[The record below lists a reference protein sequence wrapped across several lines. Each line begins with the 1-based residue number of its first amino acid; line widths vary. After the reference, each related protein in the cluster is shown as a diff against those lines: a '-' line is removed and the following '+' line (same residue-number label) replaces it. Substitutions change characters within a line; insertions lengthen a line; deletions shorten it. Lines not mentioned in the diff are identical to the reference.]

1 MNRLLIL
8 VLLFGAVHI
17 ACGQKG
23 APLAP
28 IVLLP
33 RPVSEVV
40 VKRMENDIVLQ
51 FQVPTLNTDGSGPAD
66 LRKVEV
72 YGHTG
77 PLPKPEDFIKYGDL
91 VASIEIK
98 EPPEPVETDEEEQR
112 AEGKEQEGKEQEG
125 KEQEGAL
132 GATSAAAPDVAGST
146 EPVAPKQTAEDTAKA
161 DAKAGLIEQG
171 STATVRET
179 LTPKHREIGA
189 MPPVRPPPP
198 PDPDA
203 PVVVVEKIE
212 TPGTVNFEL
221 PLQRYYV
228 ISAVSDSRNKRGPF
242 AGPIPVALLDPLT
255 PPEQIEVTYTAEA
268 LSLRWPGR
276 PEDIP
281 MTVPVGL
288 NPKVLGL
295 SAEEAAAAASS
306 APVAPIAPIAPVA
319 PIAPEPPVDRE
330 TEGTVEL
337 YADVETEDTDDVLV
351 AVIPPKP
358 TGAKPKPVQP
368 LRPQPP
374 PTPRFGYNVYDAGAM
389 GAMGAI
395 SAPDAPNAPSAPIA
409 PVAPIAPSA
418 PLALNAKLLTAPEFT
433 DPRLEFGVERCYV
446 VRRVEMAGPIAIES
460 APSPPTCVTPRDTFP
475 PEPPKGLALIAG
487 GNGVSLLWE
496 RNTEEDLGGYLVLRG
511 EAPGDKLSP
520 LTKEPIAEPSYLDTT
535 ARRGRTYVYRV
546 VAVDH
551 STPPNRSAPSEPVE
565 ETIR

>member
-1 MNRLLIL
+1 VKRLLTF
-8 VLLFGAVHI
+8 VLLFGAAHI

-33 RPVSEVV
+33 NPVSEVV
-40 VKRMENDIVLQ
+40 VKRMENDIVLE
-51 FQVPTLNTDGSGPAD
+51 FQVPSLNTDGSGPAD
-66 LRKVEV
+66 LRRIEV

-77 PLPKPEDFIKYGDL
+77 PLQKPEDFIKYGDL

-98 EPPEPVETDEEEQR
+98 EPPEPVEPR
-112 AEGKEQEGKEQEG
+112 AEGAAGATG
-125 KEQEGAL
+125 ATGAEGAT
-132 GATSAAAPDVAGST
+132 GAGAPDVAGT
-146 EPVAPKQTAEDTAKA
+146 TAPPATPAPGSA
-161 DAKAGLIEQG
+161 DLKVSLIEQG
-171 STATVRET
+171 WTTTVRET
-179 LTPKHREIGA
+179 LTPKHREIGP

-212 TPGTVNFEL
+212 TPGTVNRDL
-221 PLQRYYV
+221 PPQRNYV
-228 ISAVSDSRNKRGPF
+228 IAGLSDSRGKRSYAGPF
-242 AGPIPVALLDPLT
+242 PVALLDPLT
-255 PPEQIEVTYTAEA
+255 PPEKVEVTWTEHAM
-268 LSLRWPGR
+268 SLRWPGG

-295 SAEEAAAAASS
+295 SAEEIAAAAAN
-306 APVAPIAPIAPVA
+306 APVAPTAPLAPVA
-319 PIAPEPPVDRE
+319 PVEPMIPVDRE

-337 YADVETEDTDDVLV
+337 YADVETEDTEDVLV
-351 AVIPPKP
+351 TVIPAQT

-374 PTPRFGYNVYDAGAM
+374 PTPRFGYNVYEL
-389 GAMGAI
+389 GAI
-395 SAPDAPNAPSAPIA
+395 GATGATGALGADVAPVAPSAPT
-409 PVAPIAPSA
+409 APIAPI
-418 PLALNAKLLTAPEFT
+418 NARLLTAPGFT
-433 DPRLEFGVERCYV
+433 DPRLEFGVERCYI
-446 VRRVEMAGPIAIES
+446 VRRVEMAGPIAVES
-460 APSPPTCVTPRDTFP
+460 APSPPTCVTPVDTFP
-475 PEPPKGLALIAG
+475 PAPPKSLALISG

-496 RNTEEDLGGYLVLRG
+496 RNTEADLGGYLVLRG

-520 LTKEPIAEPSYLDTT
+520 LTKEPIAEPSFLDTT

-546 VAVDH
+546 VAVDR
-551 STPPNRSAPSEPVE
+551 STPPNRSEPSEPVE